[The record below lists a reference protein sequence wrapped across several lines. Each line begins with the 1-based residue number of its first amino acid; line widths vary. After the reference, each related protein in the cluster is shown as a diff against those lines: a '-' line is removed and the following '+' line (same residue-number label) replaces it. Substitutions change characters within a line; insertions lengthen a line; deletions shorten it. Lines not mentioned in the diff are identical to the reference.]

1 VVDGQA
7 DLVVEEV
14 LVKVSQ
20 LNLKLLTFFKIVI
33 SINFFVVSCQNR
45 FKGAGGQTKIQTYL
59 INCIGCYPPN
69 ILK

>member
-1 VVDGQA
+1 MVDGQA

-45 FKGAGGQTKIQTYL
+45 FKGAGAKLKFKL
-59 INCIGCYPPN
+59 I
-69 ILK
+69 

>member
-20 LNLKLLTFFKIVI
+20 LNLKLLTFLKIVI
-33 SINFFVVSCQNR
+33 SINFLLFLVKTDLR
-45 FKGAGGQTKIQTYL
+45 GRG
-59 INCIGCYPPN
+59 PN
-69 ILK
+69 